1 MEILG
6 SRQKKTRNPR
16 GAPHMLL
23 HPRSLPVAL
32 CPRPVRPRR
41 HGGWR
46 VRGTDAAALYFISLI
61 RIVTANKTGWC
72 VTAESDGFASV
83 WMLCKLLLI

>member
-16 GAPHMLL
+16 GDPHMLL
-23 HPRSLPVAL
+23 HPPSLPVAL

-46 VRGTDAAALYFISLI
+46 VRVTDAAALYFISLI

-72 VTAESDGFASV
+72 ATAESDSFASV
-83 WMLCKLLLI
+83 WMYANYC